1 MAQTYLLIALGGAVG
16 ANARFIAATLAASRW
31 GTRLPWGTLLINVS
45 GSFLLGLFLT
55 VPALGTDSG
64 RALLATGFCGGY
76 TTFSTFTFETVA
88 LEERGE
94 WRFAVGN
101 VLLNVVLANW
111 LANHVLPTAS
121 PPPLLRRLRSWSLAP
136 RRP

>member
-45 GSFLLGLFLT
+45 GSFLLGIFLA
-55 VPALGTDSG
+55 VPTLGTGSG

-76 TTFSTFTFETVA
+76 TTFSTLAFETAA
-88 LEERGE
+88 LANGDER
-94 WRFAVGN
+94 RFALAN
-101 VLLNVVLANW
+101 VLVSVGLCLLAVCGGGALGT
-111 LANHVLPTAS
+111 LAG
-121 PPPLLRRLRSWSLAP
+121 R
-136 RRP
+136 